1 MEQDIGLAHFISQS
15 DAIAK
20 GVLLVLLMLSVASWY
35 LIVTKALAN
44 MSARKR
50 ADAFLKQFWEATS
63 LQYTCH
69 QNKWSWRHGALRY
82 LRRSIRTGSLHWHL
96 SRILQSNIVIVYNRY
111 VLIPITNWCNCYFKI
126 RHKSC

>member
-15 DAIAK
+15 DAIGK

-63 LQYTCH
+63 LQYTCR
-69 QNKWSWRHGALRY
+69 QNK
-82 LRRSIRTGSLHWHL
+82 
-96 SRILQSNIVIVYNRY
+96 
-111 VLIPITNWCNCYFKI
+111 
-126 RHKSC
+126 